1 MARPPRPRFT
11 VPLLFACCVG
21 LQLGGFTALASP
33 PDATPSGTSGVARAA
48 LAPVDDS
55 IERQAPP
62 TTVAPPTTSAPTTAP
77 APPPP
82 PPPPPPAPEPLPAPA
97 PPAPAPAPVLSPAER
112 VQAAFESSVPAAWRA
127 AVPVRLVLIGGSTS
141 WADHN
146 GDIRVGSA
154 HYNGSDAKLRAVL
167 AHEFG
172 HLIAFRYG
180 SQAFNG
186 AAPSGW
192 PSYGSI
198 PAEAWA
204 DCVSQAFTGV
214 LDPSHGLP
222 ACSGSSLSWTVGW
235 LAAGP
240 SAYATTGW

>member
-1 MARPPRPRFT
+1 MLHPPRPRFT
-11 VPLLFACCVG
+11 VPLLLACCVA
-21 LQLGGFTALASP
+21 LQVGGFTALASP
-33 PDATPSGTSGVARAA
+33 QDMTPPSNGGAESVA

-55 IERQAPP
+55 VERQASPTTTAPP
-62 TTVAPPTTSAPTTAP
+62 TTVAPTTTT

-82 PPPPPPAPEPLPAPA
+82 PPPPPPAPLPAPA
-97 PPAPAPAPVLSPAER
+97 PPAPAPAPVPSPAER
-112 VQAAFESSVPAAWRA
+112 VRAAFESSVPAVWRA
-127 AVPVRLVLIGGSTS
+127 AIPVRLVLIDGSTS

-146 GDIRVGSA
+146 GDIRIGST
-154 HYNGSDAKLRAVL
+154 HYNATEGKLRAVL

-186 AAPSGW
+186 AGPSGW

-214 LDPSHGLP
+214 LDPSHGLS

-240 SAYATTGW
+240 AAYATTGW